1 MGSCGSYT
9 ALVVLG
15 PRCLCYPA
23 APVEPPDRPQI
34 LWIWV
39 CGCLGTLRSSG
50 SGCPDP
56 QILWIWDPKT
66 LRSEDL
72 GSRACLGHLDLGVS
86 MSIWPRILRIQDQ
99 YVLCTR
105 TSEGRLLGPADLVA
119 SRHLYLSLCPIWG
132 IASWRC
138 PPGDITCGLCI
149 MSQRD
154 LIGVPPNDPK
164 WVISGYPRSQDPL
177 DPGISVVGFFHR
189 SLRLSPIAI

>member
-1 MGSCGSYT
+1 M
-9 ALVVLG
+9 VLG

-138 PPGDITCGLCI
+138 PPRGHHLRAVYHVPKGPDRCTPKRPKMGHFRVPPIPGSSGSRTLRSRITCFR
-149 MSQRD
+149 RD
-154 LIGVPPNDPK
+154 SSMGDPFQT
-164 WVISGYPRSQDPL
+164 S
-177 DPGISVVGFFHR
+177 F
-189 SLRLSPIAI
+189 